1 MSTNQWD
8 DQKLNQL
15 AELTAQTR
23 AIADS
28 NARAIV
34 ANSQETAE
42 LKEVVRALTN
52 HSERMTTTFM
62 NLMDTMAEIAQR
74 QEQHKAEND
83 QRHAESNQRQEQ
95 HKAENDQRHAEY
107 VQRQAESD
115 QRFYTL
121 LEEIRFINRRF
132 RQESE

>member
-1 MSTNQWD
+1 VLSEPDMTTDRWD

-28 NARAIV
+28 NARAIL

-42 LKEVVRALTN
+42 LKEVARALTN

-83 QRHAESNQRQEQ
+83 QRQ
-95 HKAENDQRHAEY
+95 AENEQRHAENA
-107 VQRQAESD
+107 QRQAESD
-115 QRFYTL
+115 QRFNIL
-121 LEEIRFINRRF
+121 LEEIRFINRRINPDP
-132 RQESE
+132 E